1 VVILLGS
8 HAVRLPYTVD
18 LNILSSQGESKSS
31 LSVSYVPITSGASSD
46 SLQCLEACE
55 YVSRLSGS
63 NGNQVLPQTRLLYD
77 GLGYFVALTGT
88 FLRWFVSPQPTA
100 PRIAINMLNVFLYRR
115 GSHPIQSAG
124 YIFLFF

>member
-1 VVILLGS
+1 MVILLGS

-63 NGNQVLPQTRLLYD
+63 NGNQSSRLRVRFFDGSLVLNQPLL
-77 GLGYFVALTGT
+77 V
-88 FLRWFVSPQPTA
+88 
-100 PRIAINMLNVFLYRR
+100 
-115 GSHPIQSAG
+115 
-124 YIFLFF
+124 